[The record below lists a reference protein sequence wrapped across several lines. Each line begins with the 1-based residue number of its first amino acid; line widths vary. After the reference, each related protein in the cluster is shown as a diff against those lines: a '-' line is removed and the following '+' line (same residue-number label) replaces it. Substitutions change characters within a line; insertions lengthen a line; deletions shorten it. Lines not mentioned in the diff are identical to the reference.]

1 MNIFKNWQQVILFIC
16 FCRINAVHKPSFNYS
31 TSTEARVKF
40 EKQFINKCQK
50 YPFVQ
55 KFQEML
61 RRPFSNYLIF
71 VYHEPGQSSNGGLG
85 DRLAG
90 MITAL
95 AFAIRSN
102 RTFLI
107 VGDESFEKSFR
118 PYYDNSLSFGRS
130 EPSWANW

>member
-1 MNIFKNWQQVILFIC
+1 MYLLSFITVC
-16 FCRINAVHKPSFNYS
+16 LCIGTKALHEQYNYS
-31 TSTEARVKF
+31 TLSNSRGKF
-40 EKQFINKCQK
+40 ESQFISKCHK

-55 KFQEML
+55 SFHNML
-61 RRPFSNYLIF
+61 LRPFSDYLIF

-102 RTFLI
+102 RTFLV
-107 VGDESFEKSFR
+107 VGDESFEKSFG
-118 PYYDNSLSFGRS
+118 PYYNRSFFFERGT
-130 EPSWANW
+130 PSWANW